1 MAPDELLANPLD
13 DFLKTEGLSFACHVR
28 VHDHVKKQVAQFLA
42 QISVIRLLYCLD
54 SLVAFLDERRTQAF
68 MRLLPIPRATSG
80 CAKPGDD
87 FPQSG
92 DVAHIM
98 RARARCG
105 LLRNSPT
112 SSEESRE
119 T

>member
-1 MAPDELLANPLD
+1 MRMAPNELLANPLD

-42 QISVIRLLYCLD
+42 QISVIRLLNCLD

-80 CAKPGDD
+80 RTKPGDD

-98 RARARCG
+98 RARACFG
-105 LLRNSPT
+105 LC
-112 SSEESRE
+112 
-119 T
+119 